1 MTGRFLRRQVNLKEQ
16 GQLIRQDEFT
26 VFFRKKKC
34 VRRVFL
40 FEELILFSKTKK
52 NDVGNDVYVYKQSF
66 KVGRR
71 SLLGALAF
79 FLAPN
84 FSSSPLQTSDVGM
97 THNSSVSGL
106 CFEIWFRRRKRG
118 DIYTLKASSMDVKKV
133 WTADLERILWDQAA
147 HSRGARSRCSPPLL
161 FVNSCVAIVFK
172 RNSVVFQSFACRSGS
187 SWGWAANLLWTFSPA
202 TLPSATGPS
211 TASSPAEV
219 SSNNTIT
226 TTYISH

>member
-1 MTGRFLRRQVNLKEQ
+1 MTGLSRRQVNLKEQ

-52 NDVGNDVYVYKQSF
+52 NDAGNDVYIYKQSF
-66 KVGRR
+66 KVGWR
-71 SLLGALAF
+71 SLLALRCPLTA
-79 FLAPN
+79 FLAAN
-84 FSSSPLQTSDVGM
+84 RALLTCVYLLLQTSDVGM

-118 DIYTLKASSMDVKKV
+118 DIYTLKAPSLDVKKA

-147 HSRGARSRCSPPLL
+147 HSRGCQQLPHAT
-161 FVNSCVAIVFK
+161 
-172 RNSVVFQSFACRSGS
+172 SVLCQR
-187 SWGWAANLLWTFSPA
+187 W
-202 TLPSATGPS
+202 
-211 TASSPAEV
+211 
-219 SSNNTIT
+219 
-226 TTYISH
+226 

>member
-1 MTGRFLRRQVNLKEQ
+1 MGRFLRRQVNLKEQ

-71 SLLGALAF
+71 SLLGAERCSLAV
-79 FLAPN
+79 FLAPHRAL
-84 FSSSPLQTSDVGM
+84 SSSASSSSLPLQTSDVGM

-147 HSRGARSRCSPPLL
+147 HSRGASSRRTPPLL
-161 FVNSCVAIVFK
+161 FVNSCVAMPLKGAVLCF
-172 RNSVVFQSFACRSGS
+172 RASHAGAGLHGDGPQ
-187 SWGWAANLLWTFSPA
+187 TFYGH
-202 TLPSATGPS
+202 SAQRRCHLRQGRQLCP
-211 TASSPAEV
+211 PRQK
-219 SSNNTIT
+219 
-226 TTYISH
+226 